1 MREENAQQGTGNW
14 FNQRTG
20 KLTASRMASA
30 MSYLKGGGDSA
41 ARKDLKIEI
50 LAERLTD
57 SIVPKFVNS
66 AMQWGIDHEA
76 MAKEAF
82 EAKTGLKITDVGFI
96 DHPMIE
102 YFGASP
108 DGFVSDG
115 RAIEIKCP
123 TTSTHLKYLLN
134 GVVSDEYKP
143 QMCTQSACTGKS
155 VWFASFDPR
164 MPKGK
169 QLFIRLYEPTD
180 EEIKNVESEAVKF
193 LEEVEQ
199 MFEQLTTKEV

>member
-1 MREENAQQGTGNW
+1 MREENAQQGTGAW

-57 SIVPKFVNS
+57 SIVPKFVTG
-66 AMQWGIDHEA
+66 AMQWGFDHEA

-82 EAKTGLKITDVGFI
+82 EKKTGLKITDVGFV

-123 TTSTHLKYLLN
+123 TTSTHLKYLLS
-134 GVVSDEYKP
+134 GVIPEEYKP
-143 QMCTQSACTGKS
+143 QMSVQSACTGKA

-169 QLFIRLYEPTD
+169 QLFIRLYEPTTD
-180 EEIKNVESEAVKF
+180 EIKNVEIEAVKF
-193 LEEVEQ
+193 LYEVEQ
-199 MFEQLTTKEV
+199 MFEQLPTEEV

>member
-1 MREENAQQGTGNW
+1 MRENNPLQQTGAFWNS
-14 FNQRTG
+14 RIG

-57 SIVPKFVNS
+57 NIVPKFVNG

-102 YFGASP
+102 FFGASP
-108 DGFVSDG
+108 DGFVNDG

-123 TTSTHLKYLLN
+123 TTATHLKYLLG
-134 GVVSDEYKP
+134 GVIPDEYKP
-143 QMCTQSACTGKS
+143 QMSVQSACTGKA

-169 QLFIRLYEPTD
+169 QLFIRLYEPTAD
-180 EEIKNVESEAVKF
+180 EIKNVEAEAVKF
-193 LEEVEQ
+193 LDEVEQ
-199 MFEQLTTKEV
+199 MFEQLTTEEV

>member
-1 MREENAQQGTGNW
+1 MREENAQQGTGAW

-20 KLTASRMASA
+20 KLTASRMSSA

-57 SIVPKFVNS
+57 NIVPKFVTG

-82 EAKTGLKITDVGFI
+82 EKKTGLKITDVGFV

-123 TTSTHLKYLLN
+123 TTSTHLKYLLS
-134 GVVSDEYKP
+134 GVIPEEYKP
-143 QMCTQSACTGKS
+143 QMSVQSACTGKA

-169 QLFIRLYEPTD
+169 QLFIRLYEPTTD
-180 EEIKNVESEAVKF
+180 EIKNVESEAVKF
-193 LEEVEQ
+193 LYEVEQ
-199 MFEQLTTKEV
+199 MFEQLTTEEV

>member
-1 MREENAQQGTGNW
+1 MRENNPLQQTGAFWNS
-14 FNQRTG
+14 RIG

-57 SIVPKFVNS
+57 NIVPKFVNG
-66 AMQWGIDHEA
+66 AMQWGIDHES

-82 EAKTGLKITDVGFI
+82 EAKTGLKITDVGFV

-123 TTSTHLKYLLN
+123 TTSTHLKYLLG
-134 GVVSDEYKP
+134 GVIPDEYKP
-143 QMCTQSACTGKS
+143 QMSVQSACTGKA

-169 QLFIRLYEPTD
+169 QLFIRLYEPTAD
-180 EEIKNVESEAVKF
+180 EIKNVEAEAVKF
-193 LEEVEQ
+193 LDEVEQ
-199 MFEQLTTKEV
+199 MFEQLTTEEV

>member
-1 MREENAQQGTGNW
+1 MRENNPLQQTGAFWNS
-14 FNQRTG
+14 RIG

-30 MSYLKGGGDSA
+30 MSYLKGGGDSV

-57 SIVPKFVNS
+57 NIVPKFVNG
-66 AMQWGIDHEA
+66 AMQWGIDHES

-82 EAKTGLKITDVGFI
+82 ESHTGLKITDVGFI

-102 YFGASP
+102 FFGASP
-108 DGFVSDG
+108 DGFVNDG

-123 TTSTHLKYLLN
+123 TTSTHLKYLLG
-134 GVVSDEYKP
+134 GVIPDEYKP
-143 QMCTQSACTGKS
+143 QMSVQSACTGKA

-169 QLFIRLYEPTD
+169 QLFIRLYEPTAN
-180 EEIKNVESEAVKF
+180 EIKNVEAEAVKF
-193 LEEVEQ
+193 LDEVEQ
-199 MFEQLTTKEV
+199 MFEQLTTEEV

>member
-1 MREENAQQGTGNW
+1 MREENAKQGTGAW
-14 FNQRTG
+14 FNARIG
-20 KLTASRMASA
+20 KITASRMASA

-57 SIVPKFVNS
+57 NIVPKFVNS

-82 EAKTGLKITDVGFI
+82 ESHTGLKITDVGFI

-123 TTSTHLKYLLN
+123 TTSTHLKYLLG
-134 GVVSDEYKP
+134 GVIPDEYKP
-143 QMCTQSACTGKS
+143 QMCTQSACTGKA

-169 QLFIRLYEPTD
+169 QLFIRLYEPTA
-180 EEIKNVESEAVKF
+180 EEIKNVEAEAVKF
-193 LEEVEQ
+193 LDEVEQ
-199 MFEQLTTKEV
+199 MFEQLITEEV

>member
-1 MREENAQQGTGNW
+1 MREENAQQGTGAW
-14 FNQRTG
+14 FSARTG

-57 SIVPKFVNS
+57 NIVPKFVNG

-82 EAKTGLKITDVGFI
+82 EAKSGLKITDVGFI

-102 YFGASP
+102 FFGASP

-123 TTSTHLKYLLN
+123 TTSTHLKYLLG
-134 GVVSDEYKP
+134 GVIPDEYKP
-143 QMCTQSACTGKS
+143 QMSVQSACTGKA

-169 QLFIRLYEPTD
+169 QLFIRLYEPTAD
-180 EEIKNVESEAVKF
+180 EIKNVEAEAVKF
-193 LEEVEQ
+193 LDEVEQ
-199 MFEQLTTKEV
+199 MFEQLTTEEV

>member
-1 MREENAQQGTGNW
+1 MREENAQQGTGAW

-20 KLTASRMASA
+20 KITASRMASA

-82 EAKTGLKITDVGFI
+82 EAKTGLKVTDVGFI

-102 YFGASP
+102 NLGASP

-123 TTSTHLKYLLN
+123 TTSTHLKYLLG
-134 GVVSDEYKP
+134 GVIPEEYKP
-143 QMCTQSACTGKS
+143 QMSVQSACTGKA

-164 MPKGK
+164 MPKSK

-180 EEIKNVESEAVKF
+180 EDIKNVELEAVKF
-193 LEEVEQ
+193 LNEVEQ

>member
-1 MREENAQQGTGNW
+1 MREENAQQGTGAW
-14 FNQRTG
+14 FSARIG
-20 KLTASRMASA
+20 KITASRMASA
-30 MSYLKGGGDSA
+30 MSYLKNGADSQ

-57 SIVPKFVNS
+57 NIVPKYVN
-66 AMQWGIDHEA
+66 ANMQWGIDYEA

-82 EAKTGLKITDVGFI
+82 EAKTGLKVTDVGFV

-102 YFGASP
+102 FFGASP
-108 DGFVSDG
+108 DGFVNDG

-123 TTSTHLKYLLN
+123 TTATHLKYLLG
-134 GVVSDEYKP
+134 GVIPEEYKP
-143 QMCTQSACTGKS
+143 QMCVQSACTGKS

-169 QLFIRLYEPTD
+169 QLFIRLYEPTAD
-180 EEIKNVESEAVKF
+180 EIKNVEIEAVKF
-193 LEEVEQ
+193 LYEVEA
-199 MFEQLTTKEV
+199 MFEQLTTEEV

>member
-1 MREENAQQGTGNW
+1 MREENAQQGTGAW

-20 KLTASRMASA
+20 KITASRMASA

-82 EAKTGLKITDVGFI
+82 EAKTGLKVTDVGFI

-102 YFGASP
+102 NLGASP

-123 TTSTHLKYLLN
+123 TTSTHLKYLLG
-134 GVVSDEYKP
+134 GVIPEEYKP
-143 QMCTQSACTGKS
+143 QMSVQSACTGKA

-169 QLFIRLYEPTD
+169 QLFIRLYEPTTD
-180 EEIKNVESEAVKF
+180 EIKNVESEAVKF
-193 LEEVEQ
+193 LDEVEQ
-199 MFEQLTTKEV
+199 MFEQLTTEEV

>member
-1 MREENAQQGTGNW
+1 MREENAKQGTGAW
-14 FNQRTG
+14 FNARIG
-20 KLTASRMASA
+20 KITASRMASA

-57 SIVPKFVNS
+57 NIVPKFVNS

-82 EAKTGLKITDVGFI
+82 ESHTGLKITDVGFI

-108 DGFVSDG
+108 DGFVNDG

-123 TTSTHLKYLLN
+123 TTSTHLKYLLG
-134 GVVSDEYKP
+134 GVIPDEYKP
-143 QMCTQSACTGKS
+143 QMIVQSACTGKA

-169 QLFIRLYEPTD
+169 QLFIRLYEPTVD
-180 EEIKNVESEAVKF
+180 EIKNVEIEAVMF
-193 LEEVEQ
+193 LNEVEQ
-199 MFEQLTTKEV
+199 MFEQLITKEV

>member
-1 MREENAQQGTGNW
+1 MREENAQQGTSAW
-14 FNQRTG
+14 FSARCG
-20 KLTASRMASA
+20 ALTASRMASA

-57 SIVPKFVNS
+57 NIVPKFVNG

-102 YFGASP
+102 FFGASP

-123 TTSTHLKYLLN
+123 TTSTHLKYLLG
-134 GVVSDEYKP
+134 GVIPEEYKP
-143 QMCTQSACTGKS
+143 QMSVQSACTGKS

-164 MPKGK
+164 LPAKQ
-169 QLFIRLYEPTD
+169 QLFIRLYEPTA
-180 EEIKNVESEAVKF
+180 EEIKNVEAEAVKF
-193 LEEVEQ
+193 LDEVEQ
-199 MFEQLTTKEV
+199 MFEQLTTEEV

>member
-1 MREENAQQGTGNW
+1 MREENAQQGTGAW

-199 MFEQLTTKEV
+199 MFEQLTTEEV

>member
-1 MREENAQQGTGNW
+1 MREENAQQGTGAW
-14 FNQRTG
+14 FNARIG

-57 SIVPKFVNS
+57 NIVPKYVNG

-82 EAKTGLKITDVGFI
+82 EAKTGLKVTDVGFI

-102 YFGASP
+102 NFGASP

-123 TTSTHLKYLLN
+123 TTATHLKYLLG
-134 GVVSDEYKP
+134 GVIPEEYKP
-143 QMCTQSACTGKS
+143 QMSVQSGCTGKS

-164 MPKGK
+164 LPAKQ
-169 QLFIRLYEPTD
+169 QLFIRLYEPKA
-180 EEIKNVESEAVKF
+180 EEIKNVEAEAVKF
-193 LEEVEQ
+193 LDEVEQ
-199 MFEQLTTKEV
+199 MFEQLTTEEV

>member
-57 SIVPKFVNS
+57 NIVPKFVTG

-82 EAKTGLKITDVGFI
+82 EKKTGLKITDVGFV

-123 TTSTHLKYLLN
+123 TTSTHLKYLLS
-134 GVVSDEYKP
+134 GVIPEEYKP
-143 QMCTQSACTGKS
+143 QMSVQSACTGKA

-169 QLFIRLYEPTD
+169 QLFIRLYEPTTD
-180 EEIKNVESEAVKF
+180 EIKNVESEAVKF
-193 LEEVEQ
+193 LYEVEQ
-199 MFEQLTTKEV
+199 MFEQLTTEEV